1 MTHNDVLRSI
11 RYLLNISDAA
21 LLDIIRLGGREVGKV
36 EIVAFLKKE
45 DEAGYKPCSDDVRFR
60 SPTTLY

>member
-45 DEAGYKPCSDDVRFR
+45 DEPVTSRAAMRCWRIS
-60 SPTTLY
+60 